1 MVYKLPKEA
10 IADNELEASQLSSN
24 LVNWFVPIGGI
35 IMWSGTVAEA
45 EALTNWRICDGQ
57 NGTPDLR
64 DKFVLGVG
72 SSVAASTAN
81 KGDTNNNNSITLT
94 EGQMPSHNHNIT
106 DNGHSHT
113 INNHTHPSGTL
124 AGSNTHNHN
133 FKGVG
138 GNDHNDSER
147 NAVVMRNDSNT
158 MYTSHSGSG
167 VQNATITISGN
178 TGGTSANSNHRHS
191 FSGTTGGEAPNT
203 NNDGGGQSH
212 ENRPPY
218 YALCYIMKT

>member
-24 LVNWFVPIGGI
+24 LVNSFVPIGGI

-133 FKGVG
+133 FQGVNA
-138 GNDHNDSER
+138 NDHNDTER
-147 NAVVMRNDSNT
+147 NATVMRNDSNT
-158 MYTSHSGSG
+158 MYTATSPSG
-167 VQNATITISGN
+167 VQSATVSISISGTTGGSSPSTNSQTVSISGN
-178 TGGTSANSNHRHS
+178 TGNK
-191 FSGTTGGEAPNT
+191 
-203 NNDGGGQSH
+203 GGGSSH

-218 YALCYIMKT
+218 YALMFIMKL